1 MTLHATLNKG
11 GHLGPSIEG
20 DAPSSY
26 DIVDEVTVP
35 SSQVEDTILRTN
47 PALEIEP
54 DERAP

>member
-1 MTLHATLNKG
+1 MTLHATLNEG
-11 GHLGPSIEG
+11 RHLIPCVEG

-35 SSQVEDTILRTN
+35 SSQLEDTILRTN

-54 DERAP
+54 DERPP